1 MKTAEE
7 YHAQYPIGSQWLLPV
22 TVEAHLTPAHDD
34 YDPRPIKLAYKPDAG
49 PLYPRCRDLPELI
62 PAAEQTAAPVP
73 NIAPPCHRLHIHN
86 APLFEDESTALQKRV
101 NELTDYL
108 SLHLQLTAAQYSY
121 ICKLLNAIFSELETL
136 DHELDD
142 ARDELRTA
150 QQTIV
155 EKRDKIEEME
165 DRITDATEQ
174 TESVFS
180 LIDRPH
186 QRHLLPDLLQLTE
199 QRRREG
205 ATPQELDLLELTTT
219 TLQKIITL
227 LA

>member
-1 MKTAEE
+1 MKTAKE
-7 YHAQYPIGSQWLLPV
+7 YHSQYPIGSQWLLPV
-22 TVEAHLTPAHDD
+22 TVCAHAEPEYDD
-34 YDPRPIKLAYKPDAG
+34 WDPHPIQIKPTTG
-49 PLYPRCRDLPELI
+49 KH
-62 PAAEQTAAPVP
+62 
-73 NIAPPCHRLHIHN
+73 CHRHWPHLDTLETLQPCPPPEKMPRLRNNN
-86 APLFEDESTALQKRV
+86 APLFESESTALQKRV

-108 SLHLQLTAAQYSY
+108 SLHLQLTAAQYSD

-136 DHELDD
+136 DPELDD

-150 QQTIV
+150 QETIE
-155 EKRDKIEEME
+155 EKSDKIEEME
-165 DRITDATEQ
+165 DRITDATVQ
-174 TESVFS
+174 AESVFS
-180 LIDRPH
+180 LIDRPQ

-219 TLQKIITL
+219 TLQKINTL

>member
-1 MKTAEE
+1 MDIVQ
-7 YHAQYPIGSQWLLPV
+7 YHTKYPIGSQWLLPV
-22 TVEAHLTPAHDD
+22 TICNHADPAHDD
-34 YDPRPIKLAYKPDAG
+34 WDPRPIQLRPSTGKHY
-49 PLYPRCRDLPELI
+49 
-62 PAAEQTAAPVP
+62 
-73 NIAPPCHRLHIHN
+73 HRLWPHRDTLETLQPCPPPEKMPRLRNNN
-86 APLFEDESTALQKRV
+86 APLFESESTALQKRV

-108 SLHLQLTAAQYSY
+108 SLHLQLTAAQHSD

-150 QQTIV
+150 QETIE
-155 EKRDKIEEME
+155 EKRDKIEETE

-174 TESVFS
+174 AESVFS

>member
-22 TVEAHLTPAHDD
+22 TVCAHATPD
-34 YDPRPIKLAYKPDAG
+34 YPDTWDPRPVQIKPTIGKHY
-49 PLYPRCRDLPELI
+49 
-62 PAAEQTAAPVP
+62 
-73 NIAPPCHRLHIHN
+73 HRLWPHLDTLETLQPCPPPKKMPRLRNNN

-108 SLHLQLTAAQYSY
+108 SLHLQLTAAQYSD

-150 QQTIV
+150 QETIE

-165 DRITDATEQ
+165 DRITDATVQ
-174 TESVFS
+174 AESVFS